1 MRDIR
6 NDLQDRVKF
15 IEEQINAASVHFEKM
30 IEQLQGERDGR
41 VTELKAE
48 LLAIGKLLEA
58 EQRRM
63 SGAQLRP
70 VAPQPPQL
78 SQAPQLSL
86 ADFLVRKLS
95 ETGPLSKDDLRSLA
109 VKEGYFADTES
120 AARAMHATL
129 MDILRSERIRQLP
142 DGAFAPPTLT
152 QAIRV
157 RMAM

>member
-15 IEEQINAASVHFEKM
+15 IEEQINAASAQFEKM
-30 IEQLQGERDGR
+30 IEQLQSERDGR

-48 LLAIGKLLEA
+48 LAAIGKLLEA
-58 EQRRM
+58 EQRRLN
-63 SGAQLRP
+63 GPQLRP
-70 VAPQPPQL
+70 ITP
-78 SQAPQLSL
+78 QAPQLSL

-95 ETGPLSKDDLRSLA
+95 ETGPLSKDDLRNLA
-109 VKEGYFADTES
+109 MKEGYFADTES